1 MTKRPASV
9 TSLLFVVLTLTTWNA
24 IRLGAAL
31 AGWNVLKEFA
41 PLPGPLYIAL
51 TASFWT
57 LSGLATWMAIR
68 RRTPRARSH
77 FAFYVLGYTLWWWA
91 DRLLLQNPNP
101 NWPFALGLTILL
113 LGVAALD
120 FFNKK
125 AISYFRQRETHEQ
138 TITDQDTA

>member
-1 MTKRPASV
+1 MIKRPASV

-41 PLPGPLYIAL
+41 PRPGPLYIAL

-68 RRTPRARSH
+68 RRTPRAQL
-77 FAFYVLGYTLWWWA
+77 FTAAYFIGYAMWWWI
-91 DRLLLQNPNP
+91 DRLLLQSASP
-101 NWPFALGLTILL
+101 NWPFASALTILL
-113 LGVAALD
+113 LGLAALD
-120 FFNKK
+120 LFNKK
-125 AISYFRQRETHEQ
+125 TSSYFRQRETHEQ
-138 TITDQDTA
+138 TITDQNPA

>member
-24 IRLGAAL
+24 VRLGAAI
-31 AGWNVLKEFA
+31 ADWNALKEFA
-41 PLPGPLYIAL
+41 PRPGPLYIAL

-68 RRTPRARSH
+68 RRNPRARSY
-77 FAFYVLGYTLWWWA
+77 FAFYVPGYTLWWWA
-91 DRLLLQNPNP
+91 DRLLLQNANP

-113 LGVAALD
+113 LGVTALD

-125 AISYFRQRETHEQ
+125 TISYFRQRERHEQ

>member
-1 MTKRPASV
+1 MTKRPGSV

-31 AGWNVLKEFA
+31 VDWDLLKEFA
-41 PLPGPLYIAL
+41 PRPGPLYIVL

-57 LSGLATWMAIR
+57 LSGLATWTAIR
-68 RRTPRARSH
+68 LRNPRARSY

-91 DRLLLQNPNP
+91 DRLLLQIASP

-125 AISYFRQRETHEQ
+125 AISYLRQRERHEQ
-138 TITDQDTA
+138 TNTDQDIT